1 MHIDARLRT
10 IPSLRISKQISLGVS
25 VRFRLYFTPLCD
37 SPVGIETIERSPY
50 SDYVKRCRRFGLLIR
65 YALFQQSTWWSQI
78 PTTRSMSGAAI
89 GRSIYY
95 GSSGGGFTALGLV
108 GPDPG
113 ACAVVNNAQ
122 FDRTTWFS
130 TAVEATWVKRLR
142 SVELRHLSKLP
153 LDRRDVLQQLAM
165 LPTSPEVQYWVN
177 TALKHDRQVSLPQW
191 ERNIEEF
198 PHFHERM
205 TCRRYYDESVGSPPL
220 GKSETIA

>member
-1 MHIDARLRT
+1 
-10 IPSLRISKQISLGVS
+10 
-25 VRFRLYFTPLCD
+25 
-37 SPVGIETIERSPY
+37 
-50 SDYVKRCRRFGLLIR
+50 
-65 YALFQQSTWWSQI
+65 
-78 PTTRSMSGAAI
+78 MSGAAI
-89 GRSIYY
+89 EQSIYY

-108 GPDPG
+108 GLDPG

-122 FDRTTWFS
+122 FDWTTWFS
-130 TAVEATWVKRLR
+130 TAVEATRVKRLR
-142 SVELRHLSKLP
+142 SVELSHLSKLP

-177 TALKHDRQVSLPQW
+177 IALKHDRQVSLHQW
-191 ERNIEEF
+191 ERIIEEF